1 MTISLQLK
9 FPADLTLEQLMNQLD
24 NDIDYQCVSTRH
36 HLTTYYD
43 SFDWRLYSSGM
54 VYEFTP
60 PTLTLKAVKNNAA
73 IASTKL
79 QKVPAFSH
87 QFKPDKVSS
96 TLEPILEMRALLP
109 VCTSAYK
116 RHQFNIINED
126 KKTVV
131 RLFIE
136 EHEHIAHRVFLQPLK
151 GYDSAAESL
160 TKRLIALGLTATT
173 KPVLLDVLK
182 QQGLTIN
189 DYSSKLAISLTADMR
204 ADIACKIIYSCL
216 LKTMKDNEQGTI
228 ADTDSEFLHD
238 FRVAVRR
245 TRASL
250 SQLKNV
256 LPDNIYG
263 NAVDFFSWLGK
274 ITSPT
279 RDLDVYLLNFAQY
292 KNSLPLAMRE
302 DLNPLHGFLLKKQR
316 QTQQEL
322 VKNLHS
328 DKYHTMLSTWERYL
342 ASPVQ
347 MHPKAN
353 NAQLS
358 IKQLADKR
366 IRKIFKRVLSEG
378 KAINDES
385 PAEDL
390 HELRKSCKKLRYLME
405 FFQSLYDKDRIK
417 ALIKAL
423 KGLQEVLGDF
433 QDCAVQEC
441 SLKHFSEEM
450 RTLNTPTDTFLA
462 IGSLIA
468 NIDTRKYEIRSHFAE
483 KFAEFTEEDTVAT
496 FKLLFNN

>member
-1 MTISLQLK
+1 
-9 FPADLTLEQLMNQLD
+9 
-24 NDIDYQCVSTRH
+24 
-36 HLTTYYD
+36 
-43 SFDWRLYSSGM
+43 
-54 VYEFTP
+54 
-60 PTLTLKAVKNNAA
+60 
-73 IASTKL
+73 
-79 QKVPAFSH
+79 
-87 QFKPDKVSS
+87 
-96 TLEPILEMRALLP
+96 
-109 VCTSAYK
+109 
-116 RHQFNIINED
+116 
-126 KKTVV
+126 
-131 RLFIE
+131 
-136 EHEHIAHRVFLQPLK
+136 
-151 GYDSAAESL
+151 
-160 TKRLIALGLTATT
+160 
-173 KPVLLDVLK
+173 
-182 QQGLTIN
+182 
-189 DYSSKLAISLTADMR
+189 
-204 ADIACKIIYSCL
+204 
-216 LKTMKDNEQGTI
+216 
-228 ADTDSEFLHD
+228 
-238 FRVAVRR
+238 
-245 TRASL
+245 
-250 SQLKNV
+250 
-256 LPDNIYG
+256 
-263 NAVDFFSWLGK
+263 
-274 ITSPT
+274 
-279 RDLDVYLLNFAQY
+279 
-292 KNSLPLAMRE
+292 
-302 DLNPLHGFLLKKQR
+302 
-316 QTQQEL
+316 
-322 VKNLHS
+322 
-328 DKYHTMLSTWERYL
+328 MLSTWERYL